1 MRIGRKVIVTTN
13 VSLNAPGS
21 ILTSS
26 TIAVTASQ
34 VSITTVVTPA
44 TPAVYYRGWAGT
56 TA

>member
-1 MRIGRKVIVTTN
+1 MKLER
-13 VSLNAPGS
+13 
-21 ILTSS
+21 
-26 TIAVTASQ
+26 